1 MSKSASKFPVH
12 KFLLL
17 AILLTT
23 AAPRVAAQ
31 NVIQLPDSLYTTG
44 DTIVWVK
51 RVPAYCE
58 GPAWEPATGSVYFT
72 QQGANSSPNWPIHRV
87 KPGVDTGIIWYAFR
101 QNNGIEFDKQGRLH
115 VAQDGRISRL
125 KQAAVGDSG
134 VIDSIM
140 VTSGTNGVTFSQSN
154 DLSIGSN
161 GGIYFTALS
170 NFVYYLTP
178 ARQLFTVS
186 TNITQANGIEWIEEQ
201 KAVYVNSTSGGVYR
215 FAIDSTKDTLINRTT
230 FLSTTA
236 MPGTDGGCVDS
247 HGNRWV
253 ASYSQGQV
261 RVFNANGDSIGRIS
275 LGNPPGSFNNRGG
288 VAGNADNCAF
298 GGSDRKTLFIT
309 GDGGLYSLKVKVAGR
324 PPAQGPVSIRA
335 LPYKAAKAP
344 DAGVLGEA
352 RDLRGRVLPEEFRG
366 PVLKSYPVGKKEE

>member
-1 MSKSASKFPVH
+1 MSNILSRT
-12 KFLLL
+12 FLLP
-17 AILLTT
+17 ALLLS
-23 AAPRVAAQ
+23 VAVSHVDAQ
-31 NVIQLPDSLYTTG
+31 HVIVLPDSLYTAG
-44 DTIVWVK
+44 DTITWVK

-72 QQGANSSPNWPIHRV
+72 QQASNATANWPIHRV
-87 KPGVDTGIIWYAFR
+87 KPGVDTGMIWYNTY
-101 QNNGIEFDKQGRLH
+101 QSNGIEFDRQGRLV
-115 VAQDGRISRL
+115 VAQNGRVTRL
-125 KQAAVGDSG
+125 RQATVGDSG
-134 VIDSIM
+134 VVDS
-140 VTSGTNGVTFSQSN
+140 VLAATGQNGVTFNQSN

-161 GGIYFTALS
+161 GGIYFTALGS
-170 NFVYYLTP
+170 AVYFLSPT
-178 ARQLFTVS
+178 RRLSVVT
-186 TNITQANGIEWIEEQ
+186 TNISQANGIEWIEEQ
-201 KAVYVNSTSGGVYR
+201 KAVYVNSTGGGVYR
-215 FAIDSTKDTLINRTT
+215 FDIDSTNGALINRTT
-230 FLSTTA
+230 FLTTTA

-366 PVLKSYPVGKKEE
+366 PVLKALPAGKK